1 MQPHLAGSAKAHGYT
16 GSKLQGRVGLSAG
29 AHTHTHTN
37 TALERKRLRSMALCV
52 LRTSPVDGDDAD
64 TFFSNLP
71 EAGPPANQTQRKP

>member
-1 MQPHLAGSAKAHGYT
+1 MQDQPKHTAIQDANYKGTSASA
-16 GSKLQGRVGLSAG
+16 LQ
-29 AHTHTHTN
+29 HTHTHTK
-37 TALERKRLRSMALCV
+37 TALERKRIRSMALCV